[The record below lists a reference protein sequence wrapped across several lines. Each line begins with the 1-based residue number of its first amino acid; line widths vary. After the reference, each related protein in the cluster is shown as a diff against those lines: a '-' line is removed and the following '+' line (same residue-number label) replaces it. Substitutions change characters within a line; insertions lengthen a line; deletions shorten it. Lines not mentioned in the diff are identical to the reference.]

1 MTALNDKIAIP
12 DSSMLGSGHSETMI
26 DGLKSSLTQEPNC
39 PPFLDGCLS
48 PRARRHRYHDARSG
62 APM

>member
-26 DGLKSSLTQEPNC
+26 D
-39 PPFLDGCLS
+39 
-48 PRARRHRYHDARSG
+48 ARKAH
-62 APM
+62 